1 MGLRETA
8 KGRCSNRP
16 FFCALIQLSGNHNL
30 IVQFCKGFFLFGF
43 LNLVVNVHRGLNVRV
58 SHDCHNQLDVVF
70 HFTKART
77 ECVSEVVNGKVSDN
91 NRGTAFFFCLFCFF
105 GVGFRRDTN
114 DRPVYIMGKRN
125 VSIAIDEHEVGITI
139 DF

>member
-1 MGLRETA
+1 MFKPSL
-8 KGRCSNRP
+8 
-16 FFCALIQLSGNHNL
+16 FCALIQLSGNHNL

-91 NRGTAFFFCLFCFF
+91 NKGTAFFFACSASLALAS
-105 GVGFRRDTN
+105 V
-114 DRPVYIMGKRN
+114 
-125 VSIAIDEHEVGITI
+125 
-139 DF
+139 

>member
-91 NRGTAFFFCLFCFF
+91 NRGTVDMKQAITPEVKAQCEAL
-105 GVGFRRDTN
+105 
-114 DRPVYIMGKRN
+114 GK
-125 VSIAIDEHEVGITI
+125 AMAEKLLAE
-139 DF
+139 